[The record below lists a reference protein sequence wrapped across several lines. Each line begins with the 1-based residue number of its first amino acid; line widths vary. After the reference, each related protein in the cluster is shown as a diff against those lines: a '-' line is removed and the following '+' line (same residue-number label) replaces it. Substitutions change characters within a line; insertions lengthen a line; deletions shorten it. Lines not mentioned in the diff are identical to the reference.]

1 MDLGIDIGGTKIRAI
16 FFDDKNRQIFGFN
29 IETPKNKK
37 AFLKNLEAEIGKL
50 VQKYKISGIG
60 VGLPGV
66 VDKNRG
72 ILIKAPHISFLKNWQ
87 AEKFFSTFS
96 ASSGQG
102 FSKNIEIENDSRC
115 FALAE
120 FKLGA
125 GRGFK
130 DIVGLTIGT
139 GIGGGIIING
149 KIYYGKNNSAGEFG
163 HMIIGIMNNELG
175 IKNFEFEK
183 LAAKEAFIKYGDR
196 SEIIGIGVANIINI
210 LNPEMVILGG
220 GGVVSGKI
228 KLETVKKT
236 AKKYI
241 ISPSAQKTPIVKG
254 KLGEDSP
261 AIGAAMLI
269 NLEK

>member
-1 MDLGIDIGGTKIRAI
+1 MKIGIDVGGTKIRAVLL
-16 FFDDKNRQIFGFN
+16 DSKNRRIFGFN

-37 AFLKNLEAEIGKL
+37 VFSKNLEAEIGKL

-60 VGLPGV
+60 IGLPGV
-66 VDKNRG
+66 VDKSRG
-72 ILIKAPHISFLKNWQ
+72 ILIKAPHIPFLKNWQ
-87 AEKFFSTFS
+87 AKKFFLEFNN
-96 ASSGQG
+96 
-102 FSKNIEIENDSRC
+102 NIEIENDSRC
-115 FALAE
+115 FTLAE

-125 GRGFK
+125 GRDFK

-139 GIGGGIIING
+139 GIGGGIIIDG

-163 HMIIGIMNNELG
+163 HIIIDDQK
-175 IKNFEFEK
+175 IFEQ

-210 LNPEMVILGG
+210 LNPEIVILGG
-220 GGVVSGKI
+220 GGVVSGKVKI
-228 KLETVKKT
+228 EIVKKT

-241 ISPSAQKTPIVKG
+241 ISPSAQKTPIVKS

-261 AIGAAMLI
+261 AIGATL
-269 NLEK
+269 LLKSEK